1 MKKIFYL
8 IIIPLF
14 FNISFADLET
24 VTNSYI
30 TQLKLSQKE
39 SNKAEKQTAYNKT
52 KEYAK
57 SLLGIIQGM
66 DINFLNKANE
76 FYKLLSEKT
85 TELQKN
91 TASEDKKISLKAN
104 RDISNFNEIS
114 KYLKCCSKLLSTLY
128 KEPETL
134 DSILNKLPEF
144 VPQLGKEISVALRVF
159 ELVMEKPDENFNN
172 AIEKMR
178 EFAKQSEDG
187 TYLLSPILSIVMKD
201 DNPDSLN
208 FKKLIQETD
217 FSNLD
222 LCNYLNIR

>member
-1 MKKIFYL
+1 MKKIVYL
-8 IIIPLF
+8 IIISLF
-14 FNISFADLET
+14 FNTSFANLET

-30 TQLKLSQKE
+30 SQLKLSQKE

-57 SLLGIIQGM
+57 ALLGIIQGM
-66 DINFLNKANE
+66 DISFLDKANG

-91 TASEDKKISLKAN
+91 TTSEDKKVSLRAN
-104 RDISNFNEIS
+104 RDITNFNEIS
-114 KYLKCCSKLLSTLY
+114 KYLKCCSKLLNALY

-134 DSILNKLPEF
+134 DLILSKIPEF

-159 ELVMEKPDENFNN
+159 ELIMEKPNENFNN

-178 EFAKQSEDG
+178 DFAKQSEDG
-187 TYLLSPILSIVMKD
+187 TYLLSPILSIAMKE
-201 DNPDSLN
+201 DNPDSL
-208 FKKLIQETD
+208 KIQETD

-222 LCNYLNIR
+222 LCIYLNIK